1 MTDRTEAADGW
12 SIGFGDVVVDLT
24 GVPMTSQT
32 LVVPISLAAGD
43 LTIVVPSDASISA
56 DVDAGAGT
64 VRWDVDGESKSVD
77 GVGLNPRT
85 FTAGAIDDD
94 GPQLALQVQIGAGDV
109 SIIEEN

>member
-1 MTDRTEAADGW
+1 M
-12 SIGFGDVVVDLT
+12 GFGDVTIDLT
-24 GVPMTSQT
+24 GVPMTSET
-32 LVVPISLAAGD
+32 LEVPISLAAGD
-43 LTIVVPSDASISA
+43 LTVVVPSDASISA

-64 VRWDVDGESKSVD
+64 VRWDVDGETKSVD
-77 GVGLNPRT
+77 GVGLSPRT